1 MPLLNAAGVQAL
13 ANYVADL
20 DVSEDQPWMLQQLL
34 QGSEFSSY
42 SIAHK
47 GHLVLHSDTEARAS
61 NLRYLD
67 TNSREVRHLQRSTHT
82 TQSTCMSPAG
92 LLAAPVTWCLQ
103 STASGTIR
111 PALHQPDMCVVFSLH
126 GCALSWHALASPL

>member
-42 SIAHK
+42 SIAHE

-67 TNSREVRHLQRSTHT
+67 TNSREVRRLQRSTCP
-82 TQSTCMSPAG
+82 TQSACMSPAG
-92 LLAAPVTWCLQ
+92 LPATPVIWRCRAQ
-103 STASGTIR
+103 RRGPCAV
-111 PALHQPDMCVVFSLH
+111 ALHQPDMCMALSLQ
-126 GCALSWHALASPL
+126 GRALSWHVLASL

>member
-1 MPLLNAAGVQAL
+1 MPLLSAGVVQAL
-13 ANYVADL
+13 AGYVADL

-42 SIAHK
+42 SIAHE

-67 TNSREVRHLQRSTHT
+67 TNSREVCCPERCTCPTPSA
-82 TQSTCMSPAG
+82 CMSPAG
-92 LLAAPVTWCLQ
+92 LPPPVIW
-103 STASGTIR
+103 
-111 PALHQPDMCVVFSLH
+111 
-126 GCALSWHALASPL
+126 